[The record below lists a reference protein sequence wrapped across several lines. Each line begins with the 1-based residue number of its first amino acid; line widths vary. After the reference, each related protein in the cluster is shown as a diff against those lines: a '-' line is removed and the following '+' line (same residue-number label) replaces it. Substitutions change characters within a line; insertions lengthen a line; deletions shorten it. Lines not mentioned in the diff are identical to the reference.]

1 MVENIDEKRIYNELW
16 ERNIIVRKLDYEK
29 DWISI
34 GIENEEDEMERME
47 KELWEMWSWN
57 FD

>member
-29 DWISI
+29 DWMSI